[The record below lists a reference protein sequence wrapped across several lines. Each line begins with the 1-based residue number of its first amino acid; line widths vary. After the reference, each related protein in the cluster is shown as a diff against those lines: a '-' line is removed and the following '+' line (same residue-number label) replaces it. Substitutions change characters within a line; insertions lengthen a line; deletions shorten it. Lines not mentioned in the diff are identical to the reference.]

1 MDVRACNTK
10 FCLIINTVK
19 IGTSYVRTLKRLE
32 NYTGEP
38 DGTFN
43 IKLLTNTNST
53 RWWVGAQKA
62 NVEDMNYNA
71 LDSFLN
77 GTIKKDVIILI
88 RDPYER
94 FISAFNQDF
103 IKPIFND
110 VYNLH
115 IIGQSIL
122 ERNENQSLYDW
133 WKSSN
138 LSYLQRNPITTQ
150 DTNNISYDDLD
161 KTFKLCIESIIK
173 SIANSWVESKCDT
186 NYNHNILYHPI
197 IVNMVFK
204 NKNKFKIFD
213 IDDVDMND
221 IFSKYLVGKRN
232 IGNLNQANFTKRI
245 ISDIFSENM
254 LNKYV
259 KDELKLEQ
267 MAYGSLKQL
276 AQLKNN

>member
-1 MDVRACNTK
+1 MDVKACNTK

-94 FISAFNQDF
+94 FI
-103 IKPIFND
+103 
-110 VYNLH
+110 
-115 IIGQSIL
+115 
-122 ERNENQSLYDW
+122 
-133 WKSSN
+133 
-138 LSYLQRNPITTQ
+138 
-150 DTNNISYDDLD
+150 
-161 KTFKLCIESIIK
+161 
-173 SIANSWVESKCDT
+173 
-186 NYNHNILYHPI
+186 
-197 IVNMVFK
+197 
-204 NKNKFKIFD
+204 
-213 IDDVDMND
+213 
-221 IFSKYLVGKRN
+221 
-232 IGNLNQANFTKRI
+232 
-245 ISDIFSENM
+245 
-254 LNKYV
+254 
-259 KDELKLEQ
+259 
-267 MAYGSLKQL
+267 
-276 AQLKNN
+276 